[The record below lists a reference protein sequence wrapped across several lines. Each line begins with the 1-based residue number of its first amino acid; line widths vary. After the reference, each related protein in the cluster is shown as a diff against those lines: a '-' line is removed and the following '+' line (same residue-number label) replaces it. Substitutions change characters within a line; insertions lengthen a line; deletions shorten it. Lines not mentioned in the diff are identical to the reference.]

1 MARVIWAPKALADLE
16 ALLDY
21 IGRDAPASA
30 SRFGEKI
37 LARVDSLAEFPDS
50 GSFVPE
56 DETQTY
62 REVFQGNSASF
73 SEPRRIWCSSSRST
87 TVPACY
93 RPTDWI
99 DARYG

>member
-30 SRFGEKI
+30 GRFGEKI
-37 LARVDSLAEFPDS
+37 LARVESLSEFPDS
-50 GSFVPE
+50 GSYVPE

-62 REVFQGNSASF
+62 REVFQGSY
-73 SEPRRIWCSSSRST
+73 RIIFRT
-87 TVPACY
+87 EKNLVFIVAVHHGA
-93 RPTDWI
+93 RLLRTDRL
-99 DARYG
+99 D

>member
-21 IGRDAPASA
+21 IARDAPASA
-30 SRFGEKI
+30 RRFGEKV
-37 LARVDSLAEFPDS
+37 LARVESLAEFPDS

-62 REVFQGNSASF
+62 REVFQGKYRIIF
-73 SEPRRIWCSSSRST
+73 RTEPNLVVVVSIHHGSRLLK
-87 TVPACY
+87 C
-93 RPTDWI
+93 DGL
-99 DARYG
+99 D